1 MSEEYKE
8 SYKPL
13 PDFLTIKNSKIHGLG
28 LFAKKDIKAETV
40 LGISHLVLPGL
51 GFQDDMFR
59 SPIGGYY
66 NHTDEE
72 ANARTMKTDI
82 EIGQLVF
89 LIANRDIKKGEEI
102 LVTYS
107 MAPLK

>member
-1 MSEEYKE
+1 MKEEKNYM
-8 SYKPL
+8 PL
-13 PDFLTIKNSKIHGLG
+13 PDFLDIKKSKIHGRG
-28 LFAKKDIKAETV
+28 LFATKDIKAETV
-40 LGISHLVLPGL
+40 LGISHLYLPGQ
-51 GFQDDMFR
+51 GFQDDLFR

-66 NHTDEE
+66 NHTDENP
-72 ANARTMKTDI
+72 NARTMKTDI